1 MEYTEAKQKFIL
13 AWGGLGSSWGVN
25 RTMAQIHALLL
36 ITTKPLSTEDIMAE
50 LQISRGN
57 ANMNIRTLIDWGI
70 VEKQLIHGERR
81 EYFIADKDI
90 WALAKQIAKERKKR
104 ELEPIQKILTQV
116 NNAEGASDEAIEFRK
131 TVGQLKDFADQTESI
146 IDLFI
151 NSTPNWLLKMLTKK

>member
-36 ITTKPLSTEDIMAE
+36 IATKPLSTEDIMTE

-70 VEKQLIHGERR
+70 LEKHLIQGERR
-81 EYFIADKDI
+81 EYFIANKDI

-116 NNAEGASDEAIEFRK
+116 NNAKGESDEAKEFRK
-131 TVGQLKDFADQTESI
+131 TVRQLKDFTDQTESLL
-146 IDLFI
+146 DLFI
-151 NSTPNWLLKMLTKK
+151 NATPNWLLKILSKK